1 MTVDSV
7 TAARLLT
14 RLATCQR
21 RNKDL
26 STKVVQLTQSRAAW
40 RRKATERQREIS
52 RLRPR
57 KRPSKLEYGPD
68 VVNRILQ
75 IPPRDIK

>member
-1 MTVDSV
+1 MMIDSV

-14 RLATCQR
+14 ALSACRR

-26 STKVVQLTQSRAAW
+26 STKVVQLTQSRERW
-40 RRKATERQREIS
+40 KRKATERQREIS

-57 KRPSKLEYGPD
+57 TRPSPLEYGPD

-75 IPPRDIK
+75 IPPRDIE